1 MRVDA
6 NVHDLDTRYYSG
18 ANKAAPEE
26 FMMQTAN
33 DARIRE
39 ITARIVA
46 ALAPERVLLFGSYA
60 WGSPHEQSDLD
71 LYIIVP
77 DQTEPPYR
85 LARRAYQALHGVK
98 MPVDL
103 VVRTRTESE
112 RNSVVASTLD
122 RDVLNRGIVLYG

>member
-1 MRVDA
+1 
-6 NVHDLDTRYYSG
+6 
-18 ANKAAPEE
+18 
-26 FMMQTAN
+26 MMQPAN
-33 DARIRE
+33 DARIRD
-39 ITARIVA
+39 ITARLVA

-60 WGSPHEQSDLD
+60 WGSPHAESDLD

-98 MPVDL
+98 VPVDL

-112 RNSVVASTLD
+112 RNAVVVSTLD
-122 RDVLNRGIVLYG
+122 RDVLNRGVVLYG